1 MIGSICSKYDSVIYG
16 RVLSPYQR
24 IARITVKP
32 QLAWSEV
39 RSSAVDDGMLFTP
52 WHGLAAH
59 RPLGG
64 IMRVRKAAYEAAK
77 KFRAERNGRVIQ
89 EPREMVPFE
98 D

>member
-1 MIGSICSKYDSVIYG
+1 MS
-16 RVLSPYQR
+16 
-24 IARITVKP
+24 
-32 QLAWSEV
+32 
-39 RSSAVDDGMLFTP
+39 FTP

-77 KFRAERNGRVIQ
+77 KFWAERNGRVIQ